1 MVPRTKPADRT
12 DRKALG
18 ILLIVGSVF
27 LMSFQDAMIK
37 LIAEDLTLWQ
47 IYILRSPPALLVLFW
62 VAMRT
67 NDRWQLEVF
76 DRWNLL
82 RALFLTLMYLTLYAG
97 LPFLD
102 LATIAAALYTG
113 PLFITGFSALVLRES
128 VKALG
133 WLAVAIGF
141 IGVVIMLRPGADAF
155 EPLVL
160 LPVMAG
166 LFYALAAIATRG
178 KCANMSPFSLATTL
192 NLVLFATGVLAVS
205 SLALLDLTED
215 TIRYSP
221 FILTAWSDIGTLG
234 WLLVALMAILIV
246 GISVGL
252 AAAYQ
257 AAPPVII
264 ATFDYSYLLFAVLW
278 GVAIFSEVPDFPTII
293 GMLLIVAAGLMVVR
307 EGLP

>member
-1 MVPRTKPADRT
+1 MVPWTKPADRT

-97 LPFLD
+97 LPFLN

-113 PLFITGFSALVLRES
+113 PLFITVFSALALRES

-155 EPLVL
+155 
-160 LPVMAG
+160 
-166 LFYALAAIATRG
+166 
-178 KCANMSPFSLATTL
+178 
-192 NLVLFATGVLAVS
+192 
-205 SLALLDLTED
+205 
-215 TIRYSP
+215 
-221 FILTAWSDIGTLG
+221 
-234 WLLVALMAILIV
+234 
-246 GISVGL
+246 
-252 AAAYQ
+252 
-257 AAPPVII
+257 
-264 ATFDYSYLLFAVLW
+264 
-278 GVAIFSEVPDFPTII
+278 
-293 GMLLIVAAGLMVVR
+293 
-307 EGLP
+307 